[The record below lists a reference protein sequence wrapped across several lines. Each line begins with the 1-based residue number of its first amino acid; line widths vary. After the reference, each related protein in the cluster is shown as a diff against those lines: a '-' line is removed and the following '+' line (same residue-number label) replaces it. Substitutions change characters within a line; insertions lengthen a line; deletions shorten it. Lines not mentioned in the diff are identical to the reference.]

1 MSAGLVRR
9 GSGSNLLPKKK
20 SFIDPGLDVSDLA
33 GSLSPFQI
41 EKLSYLFKC
50 LDQNN
55 SGIIDAEDMSF
66 LDELLRNIAGWDK
79 TDPRFLSI
87 VDNNRAFLEC
97 MLEQVNMERAP
108 VKEDM
113 TWEEALRPNKVS
125 ITSISV
131 KSWLNMWARLFR
143 GSAGMDDFPI
153 WVQLLPRVLFNVI
166 VAREGA
172 DCISEDGLRN
182 FYQKFAGL
190 KGVELDMTTMQGFK
204 TATAN
209 GDYKLDYQS
218 YRLLFSNY
226 LLGKTIYGPG
236 KYLFGVFDNRDSH
249 ETYKIIWGE
258 E

>member
-1 MSAGLVRR
+1 MG
-9 GSGSNLLPKKK
+9 
-20 SFIDPGLDVSDLA
+20 
-33 GSLSPFQI
+33 SPFQI

-66 LDELLRNIAGWDK
+66 LDELLRNIAGWDNS
-79 TDPRFLSI
+79 DPRFLSI

-108 VKEDM
+108 VKEDV
-113 TWEEALRPNKVS
+113 TWEEALKPNKVTV
-125 ITSISV
+125 TSISL
-131 KSWLNMWARLFR
+131 KSWL
-143 GSAGMDDFPI
+143 
-153 WVQLLPRVLFNVI
+153 NVI

-172 DCISEDGLRN
+172 DCISEEGLRN